1 MGVGA
6 SAANGGK
13 AIKGVGGEDGAVGVQ
28 VGPWRLFSWLSPAV

>member
-13 AIKGVGGEDGAVGVQ
+13 AIKGVGGEDGAETVQ
-28 VGPWRLFSWLSPAV
+28 GWTLAPV